1 MFQNPNMAYYT
12 MNLQTGRPIDPS
24 NPMQYTFQQS
34 QAQRVLYQ
42 YGLNNMI
49 PPQVQPQIQIQNQI
63 KNIPYQNQNLSNQ
76 ITNASINPQNNQ
88 NNTIQDKATTNAESN
103 TSNNIQN
110 TQSNSQPLN
119 LLTKYKDIYVPTIY
133 LLDYNDISKS
143 PFNIL
148 AANNAQTQNQT
159 YNQLTGKI
167 ISNNKN
173 NSVLNKYLNYDYNFD
188 QWKAYVN
195 EIKAKFDELN
205 DLVKDGKI
213 RLPEP
218 DNELEYLMAFPSD
231 YGGLG
236 KVQND
241 QNYENVKFYDP
252 KDTTKNQANKDFMSL
267 IHFDHDQTWF
277 ALEPNPQ
284 SLNKQIND
292 YNKIINPSY
301 LNYYFPQNFFNR
313 NQNNI
318 PSAIIS
324 NPEQNNNGNN
334 SNNKSEP
341 EKSKA
346 ER

>member
-12 MNLQTGRPIDPS
+12 MNFPAGRPIDPS
-24 NPMQYTFQQS
+24 NPMQYTFQQP

-42 YGLNNMI
+42 YGLNNII
-49 PPQVQPQIQIQNQI
+49 PPQVQNQIPIQNQI
-63 KNIPYQNQNLSNQ
+63 KNIAYQNQNLSNQ
-76 ITNASINPQNNQ
+76 IVNANINPQNIQ
-88 NNTIQDKATTNAESN
+88 NNANPDKVSTNAESN
-103 TSNNIQN
+103 NSNNNQN
-110 TQSNSQPLN
+110 AQNNSQPLN

-133 LLDYNDISKS
+133 LLDYNDISKP

-148 AANNAQTQNQT
+148 AANNSQTQTQGFNH
-159 YNQLTGKI
+159 
-167 ISNNKN
+167 KN
-173 NSVLNKYLNYDYNFD
+173 NNILNKYLNYEYNFD

-236 KVQND
+236 NMQND

-252 KDTTKNQANKDFMSL
+252 KDTTKNQTNKDFMSL
-267 IHFDHDQTWF
+267 IKFDHDQTWF
-277 ALEPNPQ
+277 PLEPNPQ

-301 LNYYFPQNFFNR
+301 LNYYFQQNFFNR

-318 PSAIIS
+318 PSTIIS
-324 NPEQNNNGNN
+324 NSEQNNNGNN

-341 EKSKA
+341 EKNKV
-346 ER
+346 

>member
-1 MFQNPNMAYYT
+1 MFQNANMAYYP
-12 MNLQTGRPIDPS
+12 MNIQAGRPLDPS
-24 NPMQYTFQQS
+24 NPMQFTFQQN
-34 QAQRVLYQ
+34 QPQRVLYP
-42 YGLNNMI
+42 YNINNII
-49 PPQVQPQIQIQNQI
+49 PSQVQPQIPIQNQI
-63 KNIPYQNQNLSNQ
+63 KNFAYQNQNLSNQ
-76 ITNASINPQNNQ
+76 TTNVTLNPQNIQ
-88 NNTIQDKATTNAESN
+88 NNTAQDKAPTNAESN
-103 TSNNIQN
+103 NSNNVQN
-110 TQSNSQPLN
+110 NQNNSQPLN

-133 LLDYNDISKS
+133 LLDYNDITKP

-148 AANNAQTQNQT
+148 AANNSQTQTQT
-159 YNQLTGKI
+159 YNQLTGKLI
-167 ISNNKN
+167 NNNKN
-173 NSVLNKYLNYDYNFD
+173 NNVLNKYLNYEYNFD

-195 EIKAKFDELN
+195 DIKAKFDELN
-205 DLVKDGKI
+205 DLVKEGKI

-218 DNELEYLMAFPSD
+218 DNELEYLLAFPSD

-236 KVQND
+236 NVQND

-252 KDTTKNQANKDFMSL
+252 KDTTKNQTNKDFMSL

-301 LNYYFPQNFFNR
+301 LNYYFQTNFFNR
-313 NQNNI
+313 NPNNI
-318 PSAIIS
+318 PSTVIS
-324 NPEQNNNGNN
+324 NSEQNNNGNN

-341 EKSKA
+341 EKNKA

>member
-1 MFQNPNMAYYT
+1 MFQNQNMAYYT
-12 MNLQTGRPIDPS
+12 MNFQGGRPIDPS
-24 NPMQYTFQQS
+24 NPMQYTFQPS

-42 YGLNNMI
+42 YGLNNII
-49 PPQVQPQIQIQNQI
+49 PTQVQPQIPIQNQI
-63 KNIPYQNQNLSNQ
+63 KNIAYQNQNVSSE
-76 ITNASINPQNNQ
+76 ITNLNINPQNIQ
-88 NNTIQDKATTNAESN
+88 NNTIQDKDPINAESN
-103 TSNNIQN
+103 NSNNNQN
-110 TQSNSQPLN
+110 AKNISQSIN

-133 LLDYNDISKS
+133 LLDYNDISKP

-148 AANNAQTQNQT
+148 TANNSQTQTQA
-159 YNQLTGKI
+159 YNH
-167 ISNNKN
+167 KN
-173 NSVLNKYLNYDYNFD
+173 NSVLNKYLNYEYNFD

-236 KVQND
+236 NVQND

-252 KDTTKNQANKDFMSL
+252 KDTTKNQDNKDFMSL
-267 IHFDHDQTWF
+267 IKFDHDQTWF
-277 ALEPNPQ
+277 PLEPNPQ

-301 LNYYFPQNFFNR
+301 LNYYLQQNFFNR

-318 PSAIIS
+318 PSTIIS
-324 NPEQNNNGNN
+324 NSKQNNNGNN
-334 SNNKSEP
+334 SNNKTEP
-341 EKSKA
+341 EKNKV

>member
-12 MNLQTGRPIDPS
+12 MNFQAGRPIDPS
-24 NPMQYTFQQS
+24 NPMQYTFQQP

-42 YGLNNMI
+42 YSLNNII
-49 PPQVQPQIQIQNQI
+49 PPQVQPQVQIQNQI
-63 KNIPYQNQNLSNQ
+63 KNIPYQNQNISNQ
-76 ITNASINPQNNQ
+76 ITNSNINPQNIQ
-88 NNTIQDKATTNAESN
+88 NNIIQDKVPINTESN
-103 TSNNIQN
+103 NSNNIQN
-110 TQSNSQPLN
+110 GQNNSQPLN

-148 AANNAQTQNQT
+148 AANNSQNQT
-159 YNQLTGKI
+159 QAYNH
-167 ISNNKN
+167 KN
-173 NSVLNKYLNYDYNFD
+173 NVLSKYLNYEYNFD

-195 EIKAKFDELN
+195 EIKSKFDELN

-301 LNYYFPQNFFNR
+301 LNYYFQTNFFNR
-313 NQNNI
+313 NPNNI
-318 PSAIIS
+318 PSTVIS
-324 NPEQNNNGNN
+324 NSEQNNNGNN

-341 EKSKA
+341 EKNKL

>member
-1 MFQNPNMAYYT
+1 MLQNPNMAYFP
-12 MNLQTGRPIDPS
+12 MNIQAGRPLDPS

-34 QAQRVLYQ
+34 QARGVLYP
-42 YGLNNMI
+42 YGLNNI
-49 PPQVQPQIQIQNQI
+49 IPQVQPQIPIQNQINPIQNQI
-63 KNIPYQNQNLSNQ
+63 KN
-76 ITNASINPQNNQ
+76 
-88 NNTIQDKATTNAESN
+88 NTYLIQDKVSTNAESN
-103 TSNNIQN
+103 NSNNS
-110 TQSNSQPLN
+110 QSIN

-133 LLDYNDISKS
+133 LLDYNDTSKP

-148 AANNAQTQNQT
+148 AANNSQAQTQT
-159 YNQLTGKI
+159 YNQLTGKFMN
-167 ISNNKN
+167 NNKN
-173 NSVLNKYLNYDYNFD
+173 NNVLNKYLNYEYNFD
-188 QWKAYVN
+188 QWKAYVK

-236 KVQND
+236 NVQND

-284 SLNKQIND
+284 SLNNKQINE
-292 YNKIINPSY
+292 YKNNINLSY
-301 LNYYFPQNFFNR
+301 MNYYIPQNFFR
-313 NQNNI
+313 NPNNI
-318 PSAIIS
+318 TSTIIS
-324 NPEQNNNGNN
+324 NSEQTPI
-334 SNNKSEP
+334 SWWYFD
-341 EKSKA
+341 
-346 ER
+346 